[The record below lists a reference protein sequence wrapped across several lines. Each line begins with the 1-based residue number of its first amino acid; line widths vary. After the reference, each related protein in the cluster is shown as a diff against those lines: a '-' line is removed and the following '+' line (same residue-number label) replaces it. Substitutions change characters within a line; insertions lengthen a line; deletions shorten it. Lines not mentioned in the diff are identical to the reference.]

1 MIKEPIA
8 GEAEP
13 TTADVGLRLVL
24 GVRGVWQPQTGA
36 LFDIRIINLLVHGTT
51 MLGRD
56 WNKGVPLDCCTV
68 HQVDGSVHSIEGN
81 SSLKVL

>member
-24 GVRGVWQPQTGA
+24 GVRGVRQPQTEA
-36 LFDIRIINLLVHGTT
+36 MFDIRIINLLVLGTT

-56 WNKGVPLDCCTV
+56 WNKGLLLDWSTGWFCP
-68 HQVDGSVHSIEGN
+68 
-81 SSLKVL
+81 